1 DLDSE
6 EAFRAATREWDQAA
20 EAYAA
25 HLREIT
31 PGLPAS
37 LRRLAE
43 LGSLHDARVLG
54 MWQAQTRLTIV
65 LQPAGEASRLC
76 VRTYSLVGSPS
87 IDPPALPGPYRSG
100 GAAWLYD
107 EIGIDRDTL
116 FDTAARAPL
125 DPGARAAENGGTQR
139 AAVVFTHDILLSNGW
154 EL

>member
-1 DLDSE
+1 
-6 EAFRAATREWDQAA
+6 
-20 EAYAA
+20 
-25 HLREIT
+25 
-31 PGLPAS
+31 AS

-65 LQPAGEASRLC
+65 LQPEGEASRLC
-76 VRTYSLVGSPS
+76 VLTYSLVGSPS
-87 IDPPALPGPYRSG
+87 IDPSALPGPYRSG
-100 GAAWLYD
+100 GAAWLYA
-107 EIGIDRDTL
+107 EIGIDRGTP

-154 EL
+154 ELRLRFHQLNLARPAALIPSARQRPDDAQELLQPSA